1 MRGNR
6 RRGRRG
12 GRKARTQRRVPIVAA
27 IDLGTNNCRL
37 LIASPTQTGAF
48 HIVDSFS
55 RIVRLGE
62 GLGTTGEL
70 SEAAIARTVAA
81 LAVCA
86 ERIEKANVDRIR
98 AIATHA
104 SRYASNANALVER
117 VAAETGLK
125 LEIVS
130 AEEEARL
137 AAVGCAPL
145 IGRRHDGALVFDV
158 GGGSTEVIWMHRKDD
173 AVETRKAA
181 SIPVGVVA
189 LAERRSG
196 VVDRRG
202 FDAMR
207 KEMRELFAP
216 VRESMA
222 GFDIPTHHLLGT
234 SGTVTTLAGIALG
247 LDRYIRARVDGTWH
261 ECSAILRVIDRI
273 VALDHDGRAA
283 IGCVGPDRADLIVPG
298 CAIFAAIH
306 DLWPCA
312 QLRVADRGLREGILR
327 ELVAEAGA

>member
-1 MRGNR
+1 
-6 RRGRRG
+6 
-12 GRKARTQRRVPIVAA
+12 VPVVAA

-37 LIASPTQTGAF
+37 LIASPTPAGAL

-62 GLGTTGEL
+62 GLGATGEL
-70 SEAAIARTVAA
+70 SDAAIARTVAA
-81 LAVCA
+81 LAICA
-86 ERIEKANVDRIR
+86 ERIQKANVDRIR

-104 SRYASNANALVER
+104 SRYARNANVLVER

-145 IGRRHDGALVFDV
+145 IGRRHEGALVFDV
-158 GGGSTEVIWMHRKDD
+158 GGGSTEVIWMHRSDD
-173 AVETRKAA
+173 TVETRKAA

-189 LAERRSG
+189 LAERRART
-196 VVDRRG
+196 VIDRRG
-202 FDAMR
+202 FDTMR
-207 KEMRELFAP
+207 KEMCELFAP
-216 VRESMA
+216 VRDSMA
-222 GFDIPTHHLLGT
+222 GFDIAKHHLLGT

-273 VALDHDGRAA
+273 VALDYDGRAA
-283 IGCVGPDRADLIVPG
+283 IGCVGADRADLIVPG

-327 ELVAEAGA
+327 ELVAEARA